1 MNYTSCRFNRYIR
14 NSMKYA
20 NIHPEYKIW
29 LATKTGEGVLGDGK
43 WKILKAINQA
53 GSLVAACKTLDI
65 TYRRTWNDLK
75 KVEKMLGFALLEK
88 SRGGQDGGH
97 SVLTEEGVKLV
108 KAFDE
113 FHARMDTLMQQ
124 EFSKLL
130 MQIR

>member
-1 MNYTSCRFNRYIR
+1 
-14 NSMKYA
+14 MKYA

-29 LATKTGEGVLGDGK
+29 LATETGEGVLGDGK
-43 WKILKAINQA
+43 WKTLKAIDKA
-53 GSLVAACKTLDI
+53 GSLSAACETLGI

-75 KVEKMLGFALLEK
+75 KVEKILGFALLEK

-97 SVLTEEGVKLV
+97 SVLTADGIKLV
-108 KAFDE
+108 KAFDQ

-130 MQIR
+130 IQLH

>member
-1 MNYTSCRFNRYIR
+1 
-14 NSMKYA
+14 MKYA

-29 LATKTGEGVLGDGK
+29 LATENGEGVLGDGK
-43 WKILKAINQA
+43 WKILKAIDQA
-53 GSLVAACKTLDI
+53 GSLAGACDNLGI

-75 KVEKMLGFALLEK
+75 KVEQILGFALLEK

-97 SVLTEEGVKLV
+97 SVLTSDGVKLV

-113 FHARMDTLMQQ
+113 FHARMDTFMQQ

-130 MQIR
+130 KQLC